1 MEKERETQVYLA
13 KLSEQ
18 AERYDEMV
26 ESMKKVAMLDLELSV
41 EERNLLSVGYKNVI
55 GARRASWRIMSSIE
69 QKEESKG
76 NENNVKL
83 IKGYRQKVEEELT
96 KICEDILAIIDK
108 HLIPHAG
115 TGEATVFYYKMKGDY
130 YRYLAEFKTDNE
142 KKQAAEQSLEGYEAC
157 SISFTSDLYA
167 ASATANTDLPSTH
180 PIRLGLALNFSVFYY
195 EIMNSP
201 ERACHLAK
209 QAFDEAIS
217 ELDTLSEES
226 YKDSTLIM
234 QLLRDNLTLWTSD
247 LPEDGGEENPKGEES
262 SSSAAQKEKEPE
274 QN

>member
-1 MEKERETQVYLA
+1 MDSSKDRENFVYVA
-13 KLSEQ
+13 KLAEQ

-26 ESMKKVAMLDLELSV
+26 DAMKKVAKLDVELTV

-55 GARRASWRIMSSIE
+55 GARRASWRILSSID

-76 NENNVKL
+76 NEMNVKR
-83 IKGYRQKVEEELT
+83 IKEYRQKVETELT
-96 KICEDILAIIDK
+96 GICNDIMVVIDE
-108 HLIPHAG
+108 HLIPSCTAG
-115 TGEATVFYYKMKGDY
+115 ESTVFYYKMKGDY
-130 YRYLAEFKTDNE
+130 YRYLAEFKSGTE
-142 KKQAAEQSLEGYEAC
+142 RKEAADQSLKAYEIAT
-157 SISFTSDLYA
+157 STAASDL
-167 ASATANTDLPSTH
+167 SPTH

-247 LPEDGGEENPKGEES
+247 IPEDGDQKMETSARTGEGEDAE
-262 SSSAAQKEKEPE
+262 
-274 QN
+274 